1 MAGTTAGTRA
11 TATATTTAVPAKAG
25 AGEAG
30 SAGETAVAAGEM
42 AEAAEVTAEEEMEA
56 DPDRARLREPGI
68 LTGSIAP
75 DHHQPVAPDD
85 HDGWI
90 PT

>member
-1 MAGTTAGTRA
+1 
-11 TATATTTAVPAKAG
+11 
-25 AGEAG
+25 
-30 SAGETAVAAGEM
+30 M

-56 DPDRARLREPGI
+56 DPDRARLREPVSI
-68 LTGSIAP
+68 PGSIAP